1 MMTTGTEETMSN
13 ETKKAQSSTMV
24 MDVMVSSWFVA
35 IGVFFSV
42 ALLA

>member
-1 MMTTGTEETMSN
+1 MTTRTEETMSN